1 MATVSVRIDEELVN
15 EARAAALAEH
25 RTLQGQ
31 IEFWANVGRAA
42 IDNPDLPGPFIAD
55 ILVAMAEPRENMKP
69 FVPEGQPEE

>member
-1 MATVSVRIDEELVN
+1 MATVSVRIDEELVA

-55 ILVAMAEPRENMKP
+55 LLMAMAEPREGLEP
-69 FVPEGQPEE
+69 FVPEGRLEE